1 MQRLVMETLDYFLD
15 LARAAAR
22 GWNRFFFT
30 PQDPTAL
37 GLIRVSVGLL
47 LFWSMLVYGF
57 DLRDFLGE
65 NAWASPDAVEFFRS
79 RRAPYSWSF
88 WRIVP
93 DAMLWPAWSLC
104 LVVLALFAV
113 GFQTRVTAI
122 LAWVIVVST
131 MRRTPV
137 SLYGFDQIIGTFA
150 LYLAVSG
157 ASGQA
162 VSIDRFLKRWKQS
175 RGALA
180 RRLKTPAEERLA
192 FGDGRPEPTISAN
205 LGIRH
210 IQLHICL
217 IYGMAGLAKLQ
228 GAAWW
233 TGMALWGT
241 VASGEFRLVDLTWLA
256 AFPRILNAL
265 THVSL
270 ILEIGYPVLIWI
282 KPVRPL
288 ILGLVVSLHVGVGLI
303 LGLTEFSLAMIA
315 GNLAFFSGTWLR
327 GLVTD
332 RDSLSSVRKVLYDG
346 ACPRCRASMAVATA
360 ADPAQVIE
368 PIDLTAVEVSKVH
381 PSLTKEACL
390 TAMHLVRGDGRVF
403 AGYDAVTALA
413 RGLPLFWLFGAVGSL
428 PGLTWAGRSVY
439 NRIAASRPR
448 DVVCNDEVCG
458 IHPVPTA
465 SRRKNPV
472 AAEKGEG

>member
-1 MQRLVMETLDYFLD
+1 
-15 LARAAAR
+15 
-22 GWNRFFFT
+22 
-30 PQDPTAL
+30 
-37 GLIRVSVGLL
+37 
-47 LFWSMLVYGF
+47 
-57 DLRDFLGE
+57 
-65 NAWASPDAVEFFRS
+65 
-79 RRAPYSWSF
+79 
-88 WRIVP
+88 
-93 DAMLWPAWSLC
+93 
-104 LVVLALFAV
+104 
-113 GFQTRVTAI
+113 
-122 LAWVIVVST
+122 
-131 MRRTPV
+131 
-137 SLYGFDQIIGTFA
+137 
-150 LYLAVSG
+150 
-157 ASGQA
+157 
-162 VSIDRFLKRWKQS
+162 
-175 RGALA
+175 
-180 RRLKTPAEERLA
+180 
-192 FGDGRPEPTISAN
+192 
-205 LGIRH
+205 
-210 IQLHICL
+210 
-217 IYGMAGLAKLQ
+217 
-228 GAAWW
+228 
-233 TGMALWGT
+233 
-241 VASGEFRLVDLTWLA
+241 
-256 AFPRILNAL
+256 
-265 THVSL
+265 
-270 ILEIGYPVLIWI
+270 
-282 KPVRPL
+282 
-288 ILGLVVSLHVGVGLI
+288 
-303 LGLTEFSLAMIA
+303 MIA